1 MRWPTLSAPL
11 PLLAK
16 ELVEQSARRR
26 TYVLRVVCAALLFTV
41 FCAFT
46 YGIFERAQYGSAQL
60 GRAGREMFE
69 AIVYIQF
76 VGILIFQP
84 ALMSGVLAAEKERQS
99 LSLLLLTDLRPR
111 EILLQKYVS
120 RLIPMFTILLLS
132 LPLLALSYA
141 FGGVSPT
148 YLLTGIYVLALTS
161 LQVGAL
167 ALMCSSFCRTSLG
180 AFLASYIL
188 GALYYLGVPL
198 ALALLRFADPL
209 GTTRGA
215 GIWGTFMPVMI
226 FASLG
231 WGSWSR
237 GQPATVAFGAVVGQ
251 STGILVSIGVFLL
264 LARAFLL
271 RRAFLSPKNE
281 LLLIFRAI
289 DRFFNAMNKGFGNV
303 VLVRDR
309 DDLPVANP
317 IAWREVTRKS
327 LGKVR
332 YLFRILVILE
342 VPTLFVGLFCLA
354 VGRPTSEAG
363 SLSSWLIVVWILSAL
378 AVTVTSA
385 NTIVSERIHQTLDV
399 LLTTPISGPDILRQK
414 LRGVR
419 RLICVLLIPF
429 VSIFLLEAWWRETVG
444 PRGYGYSRYGD
455 WGAGSYL
462 ISSVLLVVIYLP
474 MLSWFAMWVSLKSRT
489 RFRAILTALMAIVGW
504 IALPWLVAA
513 LLDVTGVHHDWS
525 NNPTE
530 FVLMLSSP
538 ATMILVTEYG
548 LPVNVPL
555 PLLIALNTMG
565 YGGMLVLF
573 RTLCLNRAD
582 RLLGRA
588 DPQHPPP
595 YADVLPR
602 RGEAP
607 G

>member
-11 PLLAK
+11 PLLGK

-41 FCAFT
+41 FCAVT
-46 YGIFERAQYGSAQL
+46 YGVFERAEYGAARL

-99 LSLLLLTDLRPR
+99 LALLLLTDLRPR

-180 AFLASYIL
+180 AFLSSYLL
-188 GALYYLGVPL
+188 GGLYYLGVPFLL
-198 ALALLRFADPL
+198 AVMGIGPVW
-209 GTTRGA
+209 RGEV
-215 GIWGTFMPVMI
+215 GLVSTFMPVFL
-226 FASLG
+226 FANAG
-231 WGSWSR
+231 RGSWQLG
-237 GQPATVAFGAVVGQ
+237 GQPATVDFGAVVGQ

-289 DRFFNAMNKGFGNV
+289 DRLFNAMNKGFGNV

-309 DDLPVANP
+309 DDLPDANP

-342 VPTLFVGLFCLA
+342 VPVLFVGLFCLI
-354 VGRPTSEAG
+354 VGPPSGEPG
-363 SLSSWLIVVWILSAL
+363 FLSFWLIVVWVLSAL

-419 RLICVLLIPF
+419 RLIGVLLIPF
-429 VSIFLLEAWWRETVG
+429 VSIFLLDAWWRDTVG
-444 PRGYGYSRYGD
+444 PRGYGYHGYHD
-455 WGAGSYL
+455 WGMGSYL
-462 ISSVLLVVIYLP
+462 ISSVLVVAIYLP
-474 MLSWFAMWVSLKSRT
+474 MLSWFALWVSLKSRT

-513 LLDVTGVHHDWS
+513 LLAVTGVYDDWF
-525 NNPTE
+525 NDPTG
-530 FVLMLSSP
+530 FVLLLSSP
-538 ATMILVTEYG
+538 ATMILVTEFG
-548 LPVNVPL
+548 TPVNMPL
-555 PLLIALNTMG
+555 PLLIVLNTLG

-573 RTLCLNRAD
+573 RTLCLKRAD

-588 DPQHPPP
+588 DPQRPPP
-595 YADVLPR
+595 SADRVGPR
-602 RGEAP
+602 WEAP